1 MLDKT
6 DIANRLTSLRY
17 NQFLFLPTPHPM
29 ILWITLLYHREHGPR
44 WLPCYLDLKTPQG
57 QAIAR
62 TLAQTGKY
70 WILFFALE
78 GTQKCD
84 NVITVSIPS
93 NQCKMLEDSILPTL
107 LRSRTAG
114 CLGYPNSPLAG
125 GRGHGGGFG
134 RTRLA
139 NPEERQST
147 PGTRVCQSAV
157 QRDWPGRDARL
168 ARPFLFKAGERAA
181 RPYPGPRRACGGGW
195 RGSSLPA

>member
-57 QAIAR
+57 IAIAR

-93 NQCKMLEDSILPTL
+93 NQCKMLEDWAQQSDTYRVGKPQVSKRMLKRELDKLKPKILVKL
-107 LRSRTAG
+107 EA
-114 CLGYPNSPLAG
+114 A
-125 GRGHGGGFG
+125 
-134 RTRLA
+134 
-139 NPEERQST
+139 PE
-147 PGTRVCQSAV
+147 A
-157 QRDWPGRDARL
+157 
-168 ARPFLFKAGERAA
+168 
-181 RPYPGPRRACGGGW
+181 
-195 RGSSLPA
+195 SLSK